1 MVDYNLANQS
11 GAQFRAEL
19 NLMLAALQ
27 SCAYGASAPTTTTA
41 GQIWVDASGA
51 SPVLKIRNALNIG
64 WLAIGTLASGGFEL
78 TGSTEAGRTL
88 IAAATVAAQRT
99 ALGLG
104 NGATLNLASLA
115 QAQAGTDNATL
126 MTPLRVA
133 QAIAALVGAAA
144 NLLADQMAPTVAAD
158 IVVLKHCSGG
168 GSDVISLTKT
178 GGGTIYETLY
188 GETGLTATR
197 DCALRVAFEHA
208 RSGDNNSQRAA
219 VLRDGVVLQEWT
231 TSATTWTARSL
242 DVTLT
247 ASQTLCIRIGATGR
261 TTGTSDPTYY
271 TSQSLIRDIRYL
283 ANQRSLIGI

>member
-19 NLMLAALQ
+19 NLILAALQ
-27 SCAYGASAPTTTTA
+27 SCAFGATPPTTTTA
-41 GQIWVDASGA
+41 GQLWVDASGA
-51 SPVLKIRNALNIG
+51 SPVLKIRNALNTG
-64 WLAIGTLASGGFEL
+64 WITLGTLAPGGFEL
-78 TGSTEAGRTL
+78 AGTSEAGRAL

-104 NGATLNLASLA
+104 NAATLNLASLA

-133 QAIAALVGAAA
+133 QAITALVGAAA
-144 NLLADQMAPTVAAD
+144 NLLADQMAPTVAGD
-158 IVVLKHCSGG
+158 VVVLKHCSGG
-168 GSDVISLTKT
+168 GNDPISLSKT
-178 GGGTIYETLY
+178 GNGTVYETLF

-197 DCALRVAFEHA
+197 DCALRIAFEHA
-208 RSGDNNSQRAA
+208 RAGDNNSQRAA
-219 VLRDGVVLQEWT
+219 ILRDGVVLQEWT
-231 TSATTWTARSL
+231 TSATSWTARSL

-247 ASQTLCIRIGATGR
+247 AGQTLCIRIGATGR
-261 TTGTSDPTYY
+261 TMGTSDPTYY